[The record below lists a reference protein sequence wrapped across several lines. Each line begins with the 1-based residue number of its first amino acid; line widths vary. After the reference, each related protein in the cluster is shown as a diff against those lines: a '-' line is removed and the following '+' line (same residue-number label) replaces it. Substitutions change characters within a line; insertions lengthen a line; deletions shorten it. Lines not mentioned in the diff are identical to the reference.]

1 MNKAFKTVLSAAL
14 ACCGFAFTAQADSI
28 SALGGDVTYA
38 GAAEAKTLA
47 DGDVVLVF
55 TDTQDVGSF
64 TLPKNARARVLA
76 VGGGGAA
83 RVRALAS
90 HDASSCTISAISA

>member
-38 GAAEAKTLA
+38 GAAEAKTLP
-47 DGDVVLVF
+47 DGDVVLVLKK
-55 TDTQDVGSF
+55 T
-64 TLPKNARARVLA
+64 KR
-76 VGGGGAA
+76 
-83 RVRALAS
+83 
-90 HDASSCTISAISA
+90 SSRQSKKTTAKRQSSTTSR